1 MASIQQ
7 PFPFSAGK
15 ATPELDPFLAAL
27 ASAYAAD
34 DAALVRRACGLA
46 APAYAGH
53 ALATGEGLLQHAIGT
68 AAILANMRL
77 DAETLA
83 AAILH
88 ALPECVEGALDTVC
102 AEFGPSVAQLVEG
115 VARMGHI
122 QEHGESA
129 EHGADAKGKLAQA
142 QAEGLRQM
150 LLAMVQD
157 IRVVLIKLAERT
169 QTMRSLSQADEALR
183 RSTAAVTRDIF
194 APLANRLGVWQ
205 LKWELEDLACRYLEP
220 ATYQQ
225 VARLLD
231 ERRVD
236 RERYISDVIG
246 RLRHELEQAG
256 IKGEV
261 SGRPKHIYSIVNKMK
276 QKHLDFAEV
285 YDVRA
290 LRVLVPEVKDCYT
303 VLGIVHNL
311 WQPISGEFDD
321 YISHPKSNDYRSLH
335 TAVFGP
341 EGKALEVQVRT
352 FDMHQHAEYG
362 VAAHWRYKEGAK
374 ADARYDEKIAWLRQ
388 VLEWKDTLADSG
400 ELMEQF
406 KGELF
411 QDQVYVF
418 TPQGKVIDLPKG
430 ATPVDFAYHVHTDLG
445 NRCRGAKLDGHM
457 VPLNT
462 KLENGQ
468 RVEILTAK
476 QGGPSRD
483 WLNPGLG
490 FLQSARARAKVRHW
504 FKYQHFEENVAQ
516 GRTQL
521 DRELHRLGI
530 VGFNQEKLAQKL
542 GFAKLEE
549 FLAALGRGDVTNRQV
564 VVAIQEEVVPKAPEE
579 AKPLTARKSTAGAIP
594 AGITVEGVGNLL
606 TTMARCCKPAP
617 PDNIVGFITR
627 GRGVTIH
634 RRDCPN
640 ILRLSDGRRERLV
653 AADWGGKKG
662 ATFAVDI
669 EVEAYD
675 RQGLLRDISDVLVRE
690 RVNTTRVNTLS
701 QDNVARMQFTVEIA
715 DLEQL
720 SRLLAL
726 IHHVPNVIEAK
737 RRK

>member
-1 MASIQQ
+1 
-7 PFPFSAGK
+7 
-15 ATPELDPFLAAL
+15 
-27 ASAYAAD
+27 
-34 DAALVRRACGLA
+34 
-46 APAYAGH
+46 
-53 ALATGEGLLQHAIGT
+53 
-68 AAILANMRL
+68 
-77 DAETLA
+77 
-83 AAILH
+83 
-88 ALPECVEGALDTVC
+88 
-102 AEFGPSVAQLVEG
+102 
-115 VARMGHI
+115 
-122 QEHGESA
+122 
-129 EHGADAKGKLAQA
+129 
-142 QAEGLRQM
+142 
-150 LLAMVQD
+150 
-157 IRVVLIKLAERT
+157 
-169 QTMRSLSQADEALR
+169 
-183 RSTAAVTRDIF
+183 
-194 APLANRLGVWQ
+194 
-205 LKWELEDLACRYLEP
+205 
-220 ATYQQ
+220 
-225 VARLLD
+225 
-231 ERRVD
+231 
-236 RERYISDVIG
+236 
-246 RLRHELEQAG
+246 
-256 IKGEV
+256 
-261 SGRPKHIYSIVNKMK
+261 
-276 QKHLDFAEV
+276 
-285 YDVRA
+285 
-290 LRVLVPEVKDCYT
+290 
-303 VLGIVHNL
+303 
-311 WQPISGEFDD
+311 
-321 YISHPKSNDYRSLH
+321 
-335 TAVFGP
+335 
-341 EGKALEVQVRT
+341 
-352 FDMHQHAEYG
+352 
-362 VAAHWRYKEGAK
+362 
-374 ADARYDEKIAWLRQ
+374 

-445 NRCRGAKLDGHM
+445 DRCRGAKLDGHM

-504 FKYQHFEENVAQ
+504 FKYQHFEENLAQ

-530 VGFNQEKLAQKL
+530 TGFNQEKLAQKL
-542 GFAKLEE
+542 GFPKLEE

-564 VVAIQEEVVPKAPEE
+564 VVAIQEEVAPKTAEE
-579 AKPLTARKSTAGAIP
+579 VKPLTARKSTAGAIP

-640 ILRLSDGRRERLV
+640 ILRLSEGRRERLV

-690 RVNTTRVNTLS
+690 KVNTTRVNTLS
-701 QDNVARMQFTVEIA
+701 QDNIARMQFTVEIA

-726 IHHVPNVIEAK
+726 IHHVPNVIEA
-737 RRK
+737 RRR

>member
-1 MASIQQ
+1 MISPRQS
-7 PFPFSAGK
+7 FPVSAK
-15 ATPELDPFLAAL
+15 AVPDLETWLAGIDA
-27 ASAYAAD
+27 AYAPD
-34 DAALVRRACGLA
+34 DAALLRRASELA
-46 APAYAGH
+46 AIAYAGH
-53 ALATGEGLLQHAIGT
+53 TLPTGEPVLVHAIGT
-68 AAILANMRL
+68 ATIVANMRL
-77 DAETLA
+77 DVETLA

-88 ALPECVEGALDTVC
+88 AVPEYLEGALDKLRAGFGTTVL
-102 AEFGPSVAQLVEG
+102 QLVEG
-115 VARMGHI
+115 VARMGQI
-122 QEHGESA
+122 PEYGEA
-129 EHGADAKGKLAQA
+129 TAATGKNAQL

-169 QTMRSLSQADEALR
+169 QTMRSLARADEALR
-183 RSTAAVTRDIF
+183 RKAAAVTRDIF

-220 ATYQQ
+220 DTYKQ

-236 RERYISDVIG
+236 RERYIAAVIG
-246 RLRHELEQAG
+246 RLKQELEQAG

-276 QKHLDFAEV
+276 QKHLDFGEV

-335 TAVFGP
+335 TAVIGP

-374 ADARYDEKIAWLRQ
+374 TDARYDEKIAWLRQ
-388 VLEWKDTLADSG
+388 VLEWKDSLADSA

-418 TPQGKVIDLPKG
+418 TPQGRVIDLPKG
-430 ATPVDFAYHVHTDLG
+430 ATPVDFAYHVHSDLG
-445 NRCRGAKLDGHM
+445 NRCRGAKVDGHI

-462 KLENGQ
+462 KLANGQ

-504 FKYQHFEENVAQ
+504 FKYQHYEENLAQ

-530 VGFNQEKLAQKL
+530 TGFNQEKLAQKL

-549 FLAALGRGDVTNRQV
+549 FLAALGRGDVTTRQV
-564 VVAIQEEVVPKAPEE
+564 VVAIQEEVAPRQPEE
-579 AKPLTARKSTAGAIP
+579 AKPLAPRKSTAGAIP
-594 AGITVEGVGNLL
+594 SGITIEGVGNLL
-606 TTMARCCKPAP
+606 TSMARCCKPAP
-617 PDNIVGFITR
+617 PDSIVGYITR

-634 RRDCPN
+634 RADCPN
-640 ILRLSDGRRERLV
+640 MLRLAGERRDRLV

-669 EVEAYD
+669 AVEAYD

-690 RVNTTRVNTLS
+690 KVNTTRVNTLS
-701 QDNVARMQFTVEIA
+701 QDNIARMQFTIEITG
-715 DLEQL
+715 LEQL

-737 RRK
+737 RRQ

>member
-1 MASIQQ
+1 
-7 PFPFSAGK
+7 
-15 ATPELDPFLAAL
+15 
-27 ASAYAAD
+27 
-34 DAALVRRACGLA
+34 
-46 APAYAGH
+46 
-53 ALATGEGLLQHAIGT
+53 
-68 AAILANMRL
+68 
-77 DAETLA
+77 
-83 AAILH
+83 
-88 ALPECVEGALDTVC
+88 
-102 AEFGPSVAQLVEG
+102 
-115 VARMGHI
+115 
-122 QEHGESA
+122 
-129 EHGADAKGKLAQA
+129 
-142 QAEGLRQM
+142 
-150 LLAMVQD
+150 
-157 IRVVLIKLAERT
+157 
-169 QTMRSLSQADEALR
+169 
-183 RSTAAVTRDIF
+183 
-194 APLANRLGVWQ
+194 
-205 LKWELEDLACRYLEP
+205 
-220 ATYQQ
+220 
-225 VARLLD
+225 
-231 ERRVD
+231 
-236 RERYISDVIG
+236 
-246 RLRHELEQAG
+246 
-256 IKGEV
+256 
-261 SGRPKHIYSIVNKMK
+261 
-276 QKHLDFAEV
+276 
-285 YDVRA
+285 
-290 LRVLVPEVKDCYT
+290 

-335 TAVFGP
+335 TAVIGP

-362 VAAHWRYKEGAK
+362 VAAHWRYKEGAAK
-374 ADARYDEKIAWLRQ
+374 VDARYDEKIAWLRQ

-411 QDQVYVF
+411 HDQVYVF
-418 TPQGKVIDLPKG
+418 TPQGRVIDLPRG

-476 QGGPSRD
+476 HGGPSRD

-490 FLQSARARAKVRHW
+490 FLQSTRARAKVRHW
-504 FKYQHFEENVAQ
+504 FKYQHFEENVAH

-564 VVAIQEEVVPKAPEE
+564 VVAIQEEVAPKALEE
-579 AKPLTARKSTAGAIP
+579 DKPPTTRKSTAGTIP

-634 RRDCPN
+634 RRDCSN
-640 ILRLSDGRRERLV
+640 ILRIPEGRRERLV
-653 AADWGGKKG
+653 NADWGGKKG

-690 RVNTTRVNTLS
+690 KVNTTRVNTLS
-701 QDNVARMQFTVEIA
+701 QDNIARMQFTVEIA

-720 SRLLAL
+720 SRVLAL
-726 IHHVPNVIEAK
+726 IHHVPNVMEAK

>member
-1 MASIQQ
+1 MISSRHS
-7 PFPFSAGK
+7 FSVSAKGVPDLETWLAGID
-15 ATPELDPFLAAL
+15 A
-27 ASAYAAD
+27 AYAPD
-34 DAALVRRACGLA
+34 DAALLLRATELA
-46 APAYAGH
+46 ATAYDGR
-53 ALATGEGLLQHAIGT
+53 ALPTGEPVLAHAIGT
-68 AAILANMRL
+68 ASIVANMRL

-88 ALPECVEGALDTVC
+88 ALPEHLEGALDKLRV
-102 AEFGPSVAQLVEG
+102 EFGPTVLQLVEG
-115 VARMGHI
+115 VARMGQI
-122 QEHGESA
+122 PEYGEPA
-129 EHGADAKGKLAQA
+129 VAAGKNAQI

-169 QTMRSLSQADEALR
+169 QTMRSLARADESMR
-183 RSTAAVTRDIF
+183 RKAAAVTRDIF

-220 ATYQQ
+220 DTYKQ

-236 RERYISDVIG
+236 RERYIAAVID
-246 RLRHELEQAG
+246 RLKQELEQVG

-261 SGRPKHIYSIVNKMK
+261 SGRPKHIYSIVNKMR

-321 YISHPKSNDYRSLH
+321 YISHPKSNEYRSLH
-335 TAVFGP
+335 TAVIGP

-388 VLEWKDTLADSG
+388 VLEWKDSLADSV

-430 ATPVDFAYHVHTDLG
+430 ATPVDFAYHVHSDLG
-445 NRCRGAKLDGHM
+445 NRCRGAKVDGHM

-468 RVEILTAK
+468 RVEVLTAK

-504 FKYQHFEENVAQ
+504 FKYQHYEENLAQ
-516 GRTQL
+516 GRAQL

-530 VGFNQEKLAQKL
+530 TGFNQEKLAQKL

-549 FLAALGRGDVTNRQV
+549 FLAALGRGDVTTRQV
-564 VVAIQEEVVPKAPEE
+564 VVAIQEEVAPRQHEE
-579 AKPLTARKSTAGAIP
+579 AKPLTPRKSKAGSIP
-594 AGITVEGVGNLL
+594 SGITIEGVGNLL
-606 TTMARCCKPAP
+606 TGMARCCKPAP
-617 PDNIVGFITR
+617 PDRIVGYITR

-634 RRDCPN
+634 RADCPN
-640 ILRLSDGRRERLV
+640 MLRLSGDRRERLV
-653 AADWGGKKG
+653 TADWGGKKG

-690 RVNTTRVNTLS
+690 KVNTTRVNTLS
-701 QDNVARMQFTVEIA
+701 QDNIARMQFTIEITG
-715 DLEQL
+715 LEQL

-726 IHHVPNVIEAK
+726 MHHVPNVIEA
-737 RRK
+737 RRRQ